1 MDSAIIQ
8 PDLVMT
14 PGNMFIQKP
23 VLGDSTN
30 TFKAGA
36 LVTNTAG
43 VLVLI
48 ATAGVL
54 IYGQTPDI
62 SHTALET
69 VPQAFN
75 GENHWVFDPT
85 GGIIEIN
92 IGHANG
98 TDVFI
103 GIAGPAKQRSDVVI
117 GGVYGILTPT
127 TGVYAGVQFLIRR
140 TRQLPCS
147 LWSDL
152 STTPLLLITTAVF
165 VSNRLRQ
172 KSKAKQ
178 VAS

>member
-127 TGVYAGVQFLIRR
+127 TGVYAGVQFLDP
-140 TRQLPCS
+140 TNTA
-147 LWSDL
+147 
-152 STTPLLLITTAVF
+152 TTLFTVVGFIDNTLAVDYNCR
-165 VSNRLRQ
+165 VRV
-172 KSKAKQ
+172 KPIASKIQ
-178 VAS
+178 G